1 MAHFIFKSIPPRTTF
16 PADIMDDENRT
27 MEAHLA
33 YGPVLAPKGV
43 RSFGPACVAGSVLA
57 LAGCLGPNHVEQL
70 ASDVTKAIVANDMR
84 PVAPDFNA
92 IPRAKLSD
100 RGYVGH
106 LSDELNALGAFKGVK
121 EDTPSSAPQ
130 GIHHLSV
137 TFDKATWQEELELDS
152 DGKIAHFKVYPPG
165 PTP

>member
-1 MAHFIFKSIPPRTTF
+1 MAHDSLTLIPPRL
-16 PADIMDDENRT
+16 
-27 MEAHLA
+27 LA
-33 YGPVLAPKGV
+33 TSASL
-43 RSFGPACVAGSVLA
+43 LA
-57 LAGCLGPNHVEQL
+57 LAACGGPNHVEQL

-92 IPRAKLSD
+92 IPRAKLND

-106 LSDELNALGAFKGVK
+106 LSDQLNALGAFKGVK

-130 GIHHLSV
+130 GEHHLV
-137 TFDKATWQEELELDS
+137 ATFDKAAWQEEITFDS